1 MCVNVARLGLGNE
14 DCCGGGDGAGVG
26 GGMMGMYSVVGGGEE
41 AMIAFSQ
48 RVEGT
53 WRKYSGCRLLQY
65 RRGVQGVIDEIRDT
79 AGMDGGGT
87 GSSLAV
93 TNAERERLIS
103 AAKAVYMTQRT
114 SGWSV

>member
-48 RVEGT
+48 RVEGLCEST
-53 WRKYSGCRLLQY
+53 V
-65 RRGVQGVIDEIRDT
+65 GVARSNT
-79 AGMDGGGT
+79 AE
-87 GSSLAV
+87 LFRV
-93 TNAERERLIS
+93 
-103 AAKAVYMTQRT
+103 
-114 SGWSV
+114 